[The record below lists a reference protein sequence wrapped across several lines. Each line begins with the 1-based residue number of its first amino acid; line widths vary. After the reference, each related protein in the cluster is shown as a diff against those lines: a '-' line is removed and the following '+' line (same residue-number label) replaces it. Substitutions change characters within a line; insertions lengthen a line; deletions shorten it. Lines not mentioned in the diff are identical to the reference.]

1 MREPKFKVG
10 DEVKLVNGTALM
22 IVRKI
27 IGNRYPTQYHL
38 QYVKSGRWNHYESE
52 NRLEFFEEPEQKH
65 EEENMTQLYEI
76 TFDGKTTY
84 GTKLAKNS
92 DKNWVLEEKG
102 TGQIIVAT
110 DEQLKKVMPY
120 TIGVKFGGEGQEYSY
135 TAEKGK
141 YEKGQVFLV
150 TSNAGNYSIA
160 VVHRVDTES
169 EKATKEFAP
178 IARIL
183 TE

>member
-1 MREPKFKVG
+1 MREPKFKKG
-10 DEVKLVNGTALM
+10 DKVKLTTGTSPI
-22 IVRKI
+22 IVEYINKDPFSY
-27 IGNRYPTQYHL
+27 NL
-38 QYVKSGRWNHYESE
+38 KYVKSGKLLFWVAECL
-52 NRLEFFEEPEQKH
+52 LEFFEEPEQRQ

-102 TGQIIVAT
+102 TGQIIVAS

-150 TSNAGNYSIA
+150 TSNAGNYQIA

-169 EKATKEFAP
+169 EKATKEFEP